1 MELYDNIFTLDHH
14 SGWGVHNIS
23 EQLTSLG
30 VSIAPHASGQTSI
43 EPTGYYEQGHVEID
57 LKADSGGQCIHVEEA
72 NGVGDGV
79 LHKHALSIACDE
91 LNDGLRIIAQKDSR
105 LVVPQ
110 VLDIELSEELAMN
123 LDFLFVDFGCLEFAC
138 RHIQGDP
145 TPGGGGQLG
154 NLFKHGRRSSS
165 KGDED
170 DAHLVQ
176 ACQVCQGGQAGI
188 EDQMGGQLAVSLF
201 PEGNE
206 AKDLLSFF
214 PLSNIGVGIAESASV
229 GVVCEKNQDAWLAPA
244 SG

>member
-1 MELYDNIFTLDHH
+1 
-14 SGWGVHNIS
+14 
-23 EQLTSLG
+23 
-30 VSIAPHASGQTSI
+30 
-43 EPTGYYEQGHVEID
+43 
-57 LKADSGGQCIHVEEA
+57 
-72 NGVGDGV
+72 
-79 LHKHALSIACDE
+79 
-91 LNDGLRIIAQKDSR
+91 
-105 LVVPQ
+105 
-110 VLDIELSEELAMN
+110 MN

-170 DAHLVQ
+170 DTHLVQ

-206 AKDLLSFF
+206 AKELLGFF

-244 SG
+244 SGRDIVALYHRVLPIIGEGMEIQIKGVAGQKAVALELLMPEGKEPQCRLTLDWAGVL